1 MPFAATWKNL
11 EIIILS
17 EIREDMIPLLCGILK
32 KNTNEFI
39 YQTDSHAENKL
50 VTKREGGGGV
60 N

>member
-1 MPFAATWKNL
+1 
-11 EIIILS
+11 
-17 EIREDMIPLLCGILK
+17 MIPILCGILK